1 MSSLEVSKYRGP
13 ALILLS
19 TLCFSTTGTSLALA
33 PEGASPLLIGGVRLC
48 LGCLFMLAWC
58 FISRKSL
65 CLKGWPLKQT
75 LVSALGIVVYQL
87 TFFAA
92 VASTGVAVGTV
103 VTCGSIPLAASILGY
118 VLLNEKPAK
127 IWYPATGMALIG
139 LVLLSVTDNLE
150 TKPAGLLLAAC
161 SGLAYA
167 LHIALGK
174 NLTQTHDP
182 GVVVTVLFTIGAIII
197 SPVFFCFPVNWMADG
212 RGALIC
218 LHLGLITA
226 AVGYSL
232 YLAGLKCT
240 PLSTATTINLSES
253 LLAACWGIFLLGE
266 NVTGLQVL
274 GMALIFGSTV
284 LLTLKPR

>member
-1 MSSLEVSKYRGP
+1 MSSSEISKYRGP

-19 TLCFSTTGTSLALA
+19 TLCFSTTGTSQALA

-48 LGCLFMLAWC
+48 LGCLCMLAWC
-58 FISRKSL
+58 FLSKKSL
-65 CLKGWPLKQT
+65 SLKGWPLKQT
-75 LVSALGIVVYQL
+75 FASALGIVVYQL

-103 VTCGSIPLAASILGY
+103 VTCGSIPLVASILGY
-118 VLLNEKPAK
+118 LLLKEKPVK
-127 IWYPATGMALIG
+127 IWYPATAMALTG
-139 LVLLSVTDNLE
+139 LVLLSVTDNME
-150 TKPAGLLLAAC
+150 TKPTGLLLAVC

-182 GVVVTVLFTIGAIII
+182 GVVVAVLFTIGAIII
-197 SPVFFCFPVNWMADG
+197 FPVFLCFPVNWMASG
-212 RGALIC
+212 RGVLIC

-226 AVGYSL
+226 AAGYSL

-266 NVTGLQVL
+266 HVTGLQIL
-274 GMALIFGSTV
+274 GMGLIFGSTV